1 MTKILSATREP
12 NFFKVYFPPG
22 STMSFFLSLHSS
34 SFGFFIPFRTPS
46 DPSFSF
52 GSFEARGLTRADDR
66 GERATYRTVSGFR
79 YSVVCRARGETKKPH
94 AAAQGFRIF
103 SLFFILLNAQS
114 VCHFHAHRVCKGTT
128 KTLYSHSMQTN
139 AFSLIFV
146 SPVRSRDS
154 DSTDYLY
161 SPCSTAS
168 VYHFFISV
176 IKRLFCCGLRGL
188 FPWNY
193 YSNSSVSYQAE

>member
-1 MTKILSATREP
+1 MRVWHGRITNLFTILFRQSTELQLPSQLVEYGNSLANNGEKWTTTYKEQAEMWTNQVFRP
-12 NFFKVYFPPG
+12 FGRPLLALRRKVIYH
-22 STMSFFLSLHSS
+22 LQK
-34 SFGFFIPFRTPS
+34 
-46 DPSFSF
+46 
-52 GSFEARGLTRADDR
+52 
-66 GERATYRTVSGFR
+66 TV
-79 YSVVCRARGETKKPH
+79 K
-94 AAAQGFRIF
+94 
-103 SLFFILLNAQS
+103 FILMAIQLVLPRLALDLWKRWTTQKAITPKDDGP
-114 VCHFHAHRVCKGTT
+114 CWFRVNH
-128 KTLYSHSMQTN
+128 SHSMQTN

-193 YSNSSVSYQAE
+193 YSTSSVSYQAE

>member
-1 MTKILSATREP
+1 MLPSIKRRAFVFCSRVSPFLRTNTFYIGVRHVLSKSCTKQKRAGWP
-12 NFFKVYFPPG
+12 
-22 STMSFFLSLHSS
+22 
-34 SFGFFIPFRTPS
+34 FIPPCHERCRETVATNVVIWLSETDFRGRKPLQNTDFWRS
-46 DPSFSF
+46 
-52 GSFEARGLTRADDR
+52 GS
-66 GERATYRTVSGFR
+66 
-79 YSVVCRARGETKKPH
+79 
-94 AAAQGFRIF
+94 
-103 SLFFILLNAQS
+103 
-114 VCHFHAHRVCKGTT
+114 
-128 KTLYSHSMQTN
+128 YSHSMRSN

-188 FPWNY
+188 FPWNHCTIPLPY
-193 YSNSSVSYQAE
+193 MQSFLVSAG

>member
-1 MTKILSATREP
+1 MDFCCQIVATRDSDIP
-12 NFFKVYFPPG
+12 QTLISCGFQNFG
-22 STMSFFLSLHSS
+22 H
-34 SFGFFIPFRTPS
+34 
-46 DPSFSF
+46 
-52 GSFEARGLTRADDR
+52 
-66 GERATYRTVSGFR
+66 
-79 YSVVCRARGETKKPH
+79 
-94 AAAQGFRIF
+94 
-103 SLFFILLNAQS
+103 
-114 VCHFHAHRVCKGTT
+114 
-128 KTLYSHSMQTN
+128 YSHSMQTN

-146 SPVRSRDS
+146 SPVRPRDS

-193 YSNSSVSYQAE
+193 YITSLGFHQVNAITCGEISLVQQYMIGNAFAEISVDKKENRDIWSSMAILLITVT